1 MHSVRVTPRWQ
12 RCLLFVATV
21 LAAWVVAVPAWAS
34 ELSTAFPEASR
45 AVSSAAAP
53 PMSVRPHEEPKL
65 FRGPEALAPQC
76 DIRCATTFAPAPQFQ
91 DEEVTLAVYDDPS
104 DDAPGLDS
112 ARLSSNDSP
121 PQPATQ
127 DDPCTVGPEPV
138 RPAPPSERLVA
149 IEERF
154 ERGPRGVRSSLE
166 RPPR

>member
-1 MHSVRVTPRWQ
+1 MHSVRVMPRWQ
-12 RCLLFVATV
+12 SRLLFVATL
-21 LAAWVVAVPAWAS
+21 LAAWVVAAPAWAG
-34 ELSTAFPEASR
+34 ELSTVLPT
-45 AVSSAAAP
+45 VSSAAAP
-53 PMSVRPHEEPKL
+53 PMSVRAHEEPAL
-65 FRGPEALAPQC
+65 YRGPEALAPQC

-91 DEEVTLAVYDDPS
+91 DEEVTLVVYDDPS
-104 DDAPGLDS
+104 DDPPGLDS

-121 PQPATQ
+121 PQPATH